1 MNQKIIQIEKF
12 AKENLSEID
21 WIHTKEVRTIAKKL
35 ARLEKA
41 DKKVVDIAALLHDVS
56 KSKVS
61 LLKHAEKS
69 AEMVGKLLRKL
80 KFDENF
86 IKQTVDCIAAHSSP
100 WAKKGPTPKSIEA
113 KILFDADML
122 QQLSPF
128 GIVKHILKYKDKPYK
143 EIIKNSKHD
152 LIEFA
157 FKLLITKSGKKI
169 GREKVRYVKE
179 FFRSLD

>member
-12 AKENLSEID
+12 ARENLNDLD
-21 WIHTKEVRTIAKKL
+21 WIHTKEVRAIAKKL
-35 ARLEKA
+35 SGFEKA

-56 KSKVS
+56 KQKVS

-69 AEMVGKLLRKL
+69 AEMAEKLLREL
-80 KFDENF
+80 KFDDDF
-86 IKQTVDCIAAHSSP
+86 IKQTIECIAAHSSP
-100 WAKKGPTPKSIEA
+100 WAKNGPMPKSIEA
-113 KILFDADML
+113 KVLFDSDML

-128 GIVKHILKYKDKPYK
+128 GIVKHILKYKDKAYQG
-143 EIIKNSKHD
+143 IIKNSKHD

-157 FKLLITKSGKKI
+157 FKLLMTKNGKKI
-169 GREKVRYVKE
+169 GREKVRYVRE